1 MASTNEAQGDVDN
14 DIAETL
20 PSRYESCE
28 AIIRCVP
35 GLRFPENDDFVDWER
50 GDIVCC
56 KFLDTS
62 DLVTMW
68 Y

>member
-1 MASTNEAQGDVDN
+1 MASTDEAQGDVD
-14 DIAETL
+14 DDLDTTL

-28 AIIRCVP
+28 AIIRCDP
-35 GLRFPENDDFVDWER
+35 GLRFPKTDDCVDWER
-50 GDIVCC
+50 RDIVCC

-62 DLVTMW
+62 DLATMR